1 MKNIKVPYFYVYLGC
16 RSIYFYYEIAKISG
30 ISIKGVKNEVAGQ

>member
-1 MKNIKVPYFYVYLGC
+1 MKNIKSHISYVYLGC

-30 ISIKGVKNEVAGQ
+30 ISIKGVKNEVASQ